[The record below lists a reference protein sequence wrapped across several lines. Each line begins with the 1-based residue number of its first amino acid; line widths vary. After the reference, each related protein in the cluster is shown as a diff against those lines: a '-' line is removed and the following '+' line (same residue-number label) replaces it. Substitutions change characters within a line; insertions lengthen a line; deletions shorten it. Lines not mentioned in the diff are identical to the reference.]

1 MEFARLVKLLRLLV
15 LLFAALALP
24 AAAQAK
30 CDDARDSKRVALVVG
45 NGTYLPGQ
53 WANLPNARSDAQA
66 VCDGFAGQGF
76 RVIKVENADRDAMGA
91 AIAEFAKL
99 APKADIALFYFA
111 GHGFEYAGVNW
122 LVPVDAPVETA
133 RGWLKGQFVDL
144 ATVLA
149 AVKQAK
155 NGLVFLDACRTRD
168 PIVRIKDADPDGPD
182 GPAGTINLPG
192 DFEGVVFYS
201 TARGA
206 SAFDA
211 APVNSP
217 NSPFAQAV
225 VDRLAIPDLEL
236 MRYFSFVRADVKR
249 RTTEQTGG
257 PQIPITYGF
266 LSNELYFNQPPAAS
280 GGLDVP
286 DPAPAATP
294 TSGAVVVRSS
304 GPDAA
309 AFPVGKHFQPD
320 SKIVLKAGSSVTI
333 IDAYGTRIIKG
344 PGTFS
349 VTQSV
354 ASRMEGQAAYVTN
367 TTRRVR
373 AGAVRDSAPGAT
385 GMAPPPE
392 IIAPPMPG
400 SQVPTLTRKF
410 AGLDPG
416 KARDALAAI
425 DKHTLATEDEPQ
437 VIARVLGQADA
448 GSVAALANAGDPT
461 AQYLYGA
468 MLYLGIGVE
477 RDLPAARAILEKA
490 AAGGG
495 GAGLLEYGYFLENYG
510 DRPADKALAAEVFEK
525 AAQTGY
531 PKAQAHM
538 AFRLWEGKN
547 AAVDKARATTLW
559 QGAAAQGYP
568 YAWYA
573 LGVYAGQMKDASQHL
588 GEYAAKGD
596 RGSDG
601 WLCELAEYR
610 GEAGAAFDHCL
621 KAAQDGIPGSMAVLA
636 RLYAEGDGVTLSKRE
651 ALYWAKLALAQ
662 PDYTDTYRR
671 PLTEAL
677 AASLKDAR

>member
-1 MEFARLVKLLRLLV
+1 MELARLVKLLRLLV

-91 AIAEFAKL
+91 AIQQFSAL

-266 LSNELYFNQPPAAS
+266 LSNELYFNQPPSTDQSADAVVCELTGDCAGPS
-280 GGLDVP
+280 ATQATADKPATRGFSIAVKKGETRQ
-286 DPAPAATP
+286 PAPAASAKP
-294 TSGAVVVRSS
+294 IYTSTA
-304 GPDAA
+304 
-309 AFPVGKHFQPD
+309 
-320 SKIVLKAGSSVTI
+320 T
-333 IDAYGTRIIKG
+333 
-344 PGTFS
+344 
-349 VTQSV
+349 
-354 ASRMEGQAAYVTN
+354 
-367 TTRRVR
+367 
-373 AGAVRDSAPGAT
+373 APGAT

-392 IIAPPMPG
+392 IIAQPMPG

-448 GSVAALANAGDPT
+448 GSVAALAQAGDPT

-468 MLYLGIGVE
+468 MLYLGIGVDK
-477 RDLPAARAILEKA
+477 DLPAARAILEKA

-621 KAAQDGIPGSMAVLA
+621 KAAQDGIPGSMALLA